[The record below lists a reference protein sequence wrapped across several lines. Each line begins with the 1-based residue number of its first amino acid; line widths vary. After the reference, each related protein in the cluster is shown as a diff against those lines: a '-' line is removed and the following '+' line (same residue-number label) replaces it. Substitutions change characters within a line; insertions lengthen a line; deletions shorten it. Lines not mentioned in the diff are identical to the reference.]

1 MSLKDKKIGFI
12 GLGTMGLPMAQNILK
27 AGYDLGV
34 YNRTESRAEIFR
46 DKGATV
52 YYAPWELAESSDV
65 IIIMVSA
72 PDDLLEIIE
81 SIKDV
86 ISSGKIVINM
96 STVSYEATREAA
108 ALVKTKSCRFL
119 DAPVS
124 GSKQPAEQASLVI
137 LAGGEE
143 NLLDECGPL
152 LMTMGTKAIHCGDIG
167 SGTMMKLMIN
177 MLLGSMMA
185 SFCEALVF
193 GKKVGLKPEDMLTT
207 IEAGALNCPM
217 FKLKGQNILRQ
228 DFAKAFPIDL
238 LFKDLNLALE
248 AGGKIGLP
256 LMQTAAAREAF
267 CGAIGLEL
275 GDLDMSALIKY
286 FEKNADIEITR

>member
-12 GLGTMGLPMAQNILK
+12 GLGTMGLPMAQNVLK
-27 AGYDLGV
+27 AGYNLSV
-34 YNRTESRAEIFR
+34 HNRTESRAESFR
-46 DKGATV
+46 EKGAEV
-52 YYAPWELAESSDV
+52 FYAPEELAEDSDV
-65 IIIMVSA
+65 IIIMVTG
-72 PDDLLEIIE
+72 PDDLLEIMV
-81 SIKDV
+81 SIRNV
-86 ISSGKIVINM
+86 LSAGKTIINM

-108 ALVKTKSCRFL
+108 SIAKTKWCRFL

-124 GSKQPAEQASLVI
+124 GSKGPAENAALVI

-143 NLLDECGPL
+143 NLIVECSPL
-152 LMTMGTKAIHCGDIG
+152 LLTMGSKVIHCGEIG

-177 MLLGSMMA
+177 MLLGNMMSA
-185 SFCEALVF
+185 FAEALTF
-193 GKKVGLKPEDMLTT
+193 GRKVGLKLEDML
-207 IEAGALNCPM
+207 EAVESGAMHCPM
-217 FKLKGQNILRQ
+217 FKLKGQNILKQ

-267 CGAIGLEL
+267 CGAVGMEL
-275 GDLDMSALIKY
+275 GDLDMSAVIQYYQKL
-286 FEKNADIEITR
+286 ADF